1 MEEALANQQTGCYSV
16 ARALDNFK
24 KIGRSNLTAAKIR
37 SRMTSLQDTWTQ
49 CVRNHATLLQLV
61 PDEKQV
67 SIHYFKK
74 ETFAFHEDLYQ
85 SAMDYMNE
93 CLEELV
99 PVVSRET
106 SFNASFAHTDSAS
119 LSVKHLPPIK
129 LPPFTGKFEEWE
141 TFRDRFQSLIIDNRE
156 LLNFSRMH
164 FLVSS
169 LTGSARDAISGI
181 KVTADNFLVAWKA
194 LTARFENKRRLI
206 ETHISNLY
214 NLPKMTRESAVELHA
229 LRDKAEQAISTL
241 QRLNRSPDDIVSDML
256 VYFLSQKFDPATRRA
271 WKLKTSDNEN
281 PPTYKEVLKFILS
294 RALALEELYP
304 RDNDKTKS
312 HAKMT
317 SATATASSNIV
328 CSMCKQSHILSKCPQ
343 FVAKSPIQR
352 RELVK
357 KFRRCFNC
365 LSDKHMSINCQSNFT
380 CRTCN
385 KRHHSMI
392 HLDSDSLQ
400 QVTNANNTSNAN
412 DVINNV
418 PNVTA
423 LSSVTMTTAPT
434 PVVLSTAK
442 VNLQAPSG
450 RSLVVRALID
460 GGSELTFV
468 TERVAQILRLKRIR
482 TLTSTSG
489 ISYADTGINEVCSQN
504 ASQSQD
510 WKHISN
516 LELADDDPTGSTP
529 IDLIIGS
536 DLYNHV
542 LVHVRNGPLGQPGA
556 IESHFGWILSGTTS
570 IPNHVTQPSHVVT
583 STLVIPPIEDASRV
597 VQSTQLNQRYS
608 VVVHCC
614 SFENQLSKF
623 WEAEETPQS
632 IEMSPDDEQCEEH
645 FKQTHSRT
653 SDGRYIVRLPFRNGP
668 PIEIGESREIA
679 ARRLSSLLR
688 RINNQPAIKQEY
700 SEFMSEYAQL
710 NHMKVIAP
718 VDSVN
723 SQVVYIPH
731 HPVIRETSST
741 TRLRVVFDASCTIS
755 NGTSLNSHMFTGPK
769 LQLNLQ
775 SVLLRWQQHKYVY
788 SADIAK
794 MYRQI
799 LVDSRDRDYQRIL
812 WIDENS
818 NIQEHQ
824 LLTVTYGT
832 ASAPFLALRVIN
844 QLNDDE
850 GSSFP
855 LASAVLSENVYVDDV
870 LFGAEDMPLLKQT
883 RDQVCKLL
891 KRGGFYLRKWAS
903 NKPELLSDISSDHH
917 GLAQLKLFETDNNL
931 KVLGIFWNPTHDC
944 FQFQIELPQT
954 LPSTKRTIL
963 STIARIF
970 DPLGWVTPVVLKA
983 KVFMQKLWRHKVGW
997 DDNLSEDLL
1006 SQWRVIYKSLP
1017 YIKSIKLSRWIG
1029 CDSDTKSIE
1038 LHGFA
1043 DASQVAYAAVV
1054 FLRVTTLS
1062 GHTTVSLL
1070 AGRSKVAPIKPLT
1083 IPRLE
1088 LSAAVLLARLIEFI
1102 RKSLHLPKCQSIVGQ
1117 IRDDWPTFTRTPIDE
1132 THLEEKSCQVHQVNA
1147 NEPWNLTTR
1156 YSWWPKLIRITA
1168 YIYRFIRK
1176 CRKKHTIGS
1185 NNKSQSHALTTVEF
1199 NKARNFWLN
1208 FIQLELFENEL
1219 HNLKSNKPLPT
1230 HSPILSLNPFLDF
1243 DGLICVGRRL
1253 EHSSLSFQSKH
1264 PILLAN
1270 HTITTMI
1277 IRYTHVVSLHTGL
1290 QSTLSKLRQEFW
1302 ILRARSLVKSV
1313 IYKCVPC
1320 TREKA
1325 QVASQL
1331 MGQLP
1336 TSRVSAPSRAFL
1348 HSGVDYAEP
1357 VFTRASAGRGITSR
1371 KAYIAL
1377 FICLATRA
1385 IHLELVS
1392 DYSTAAFL
1400 NAFQRFCARRGLPE
1414 VMYSDNGTT
1423 FAGADKEL
1431 SQAYRDAQSDVNF
1444 LNFIVSDN
1452 ITWSFIPPHAP
1463 HFGGLWEAGVK
1474 SVKYHLRR
1482 ILGNHTLTFEELTTV
1497 LCKVEACLNSR
1508 PLCPLTD
1515 SIDDFEFLTPGHFLI
1530 GSAITINPEPSVL
1543 QINENRLSRWQLLR
1557 QITERFWKHWHAD
1570 YINTLQQRTK
1580 WRKAKSLIHI
1590 GSMVLIQNPLL
1601 PPCKWELGRVI
1612 HCRPGSDG
1620 LIRVVSVKTANSEYT
1635 RPITKLC
1642 VLPIDV
1648 DSDDS
1653 IEDQPRVS
1661 SN

>member
-1 MEEALANQQTGCYSV
+1 MEEALANQQTACYSV

-24 KIGRSNLTAAKIR
+24 KIAS
-37 SRMTSLQDTWTQ
+37 
-49 CVRNHATLLQLV
+49 
-61 PDEKQV
+61 

-85 SAMDYMNE
+85 AAMDYMNE

-129 LPPFTGKFEEWE
+129 LPPFT
-141 TFRDRFQSLIIDNRE
+141 
-156 LLNFSRMH
+156 
-164 FLVSS
+164 VSS

-181 KVTADNFLVAWKA
+181 KVTADNFSVAWKA

-241 QRLNRSPDDIVSDML
+241 QRLNRSPDDIVSD
-256 VYFLSQKFDPATRRA
+256 
-271 WKLKTSDNEN
+271 
-281 PPTYKEVLKFILS
+281 I
-294 RALALEELYP
+294 
-304 RDNDKTKS
+304 
-312 HAKMT
+312 
-317 SATATASSNIV
+317 
-328 CSMCKQSHILSKCPQ
+328 
-343 FVAKSPIQR
+343 
-352 RELVK
+352 
-357 KFRRCFNC
+357 
-365 LSDKHMSINCQSNFT
+365 DKHMSINCQSNFT

-412 DVINNV
+412 DVIDNV

-489 ISYADTGINEVCSQN
+489 ISCADTGTCRSAALIHITPRKKSKPRFTTVAYIMKALTRYAPRN

-583 STLVIPPIEDASRV
+583 STLVIPPVEDASRV
-597 VQSTQLNQRYS
+597 VQSAQLNQRYS
-608 VVVHCC
+608 VVAHCC
-614 SFENQLSKF
+614 SLENQLSKF

-700 SEFMSEYAQL
+700 AEFMSEYAQL

-741 TRLRVVFDASCTIS
+741 TRLRVVFDASCTTS

-769 LQLNLQ
+769 LQLDLQ
-775 SVLLRWQQHKYVY
+775 SVLLRWRQHKYVY

-891 KRGGFYLRKWAS
+891 KRGGFDLRKWAS

-931 KVLGIFWNPTHDC
+931 KVL
-944 FQFQIELPQT
+944 
-954 LPSTKRTIL
+954 
-963 STIARIF
+963 
-970 DPLGWVTPVVLKA
+970 
-983 KVFMQKLWRHKVGW
+983 
-997 DDNLSEDLL
+997 
-1006 SQWRVIYKSLP
+1006 
-1017 YIKSIKLSRWIG
+1017 
-1029 CDSDTKSIE
+1029 DTKSIE

-1102 RKSLHLPKCQSIVGQ
+1102 RKSLHFTKMPVHCWTDSSIVLAWLNKHPSHWKTFVSHRVTEIQTRVSDGIWHHVSTHENPADCASRGLLGTELSAFDIWWRGPSWLSLKQ
-1117 IRDDWPTFTRTPIDE
+1117 DDWPTFTITPIDE
-1132 THLEEKSCQVHQVNA
+1132 TQLEEKPCQVHQVNA

-1185 NNKSQSHALTTVEF
+1185 NNKSQYHALTTVEF
-1199 NKARNFWLN
+1199 NEARNFWLN

-1230 HSPILSLNPFLDF
+1230 HSPILSLNPFLDS
-1243 DGLICVGRRL
+1243 DGLIRVGGRL

-1277 IRYTHVVSLHTGL
+1277 IRYTHVVSLHAGL

-1302 ILRARSLVKSV
+1302 I
-1313 IYKCVPC
+1313 
-1320 TREKA
+1320 
-1325 QVASQL
+1325 
-1331 MGQLP
+1331 
-1336 TSRVSAPSRAFL
+1336 
-1348 HSGVDYAEP
+1348 
-1357 VFTRASAGRGITSR
+1357 
-1371 KAYIAL
+1371 
-1377 FICLATRA
+1377 
-1385 IHLELVS
+1385 
-1392 DYSTAAFL
+1392 
-1400 NAFQRFCARRGLPE
+1400 
-1414 VMYSDNGTT
+1414 
-1423 FAGADKEL
+1423 
-1431 SQAYRDAQSDVNF
+1431 
-1444 LNFIVSDN
+1444 
-1452 ITWSFIPPHAP
+1452 
-1463 HFGGLWEAGVK
+1463 
-1474 SVKYHLRR
+1474 
-1482 ILGNHTLTFEELTTV
+1482 
-1497 LCKVEACLNSR
+1497 
-1508 PLCPLTD
+1508 
-1515 SIDDFEFLTPGHFLI
+1515 
-1530 GSAITINPEPSVL
+1530 
-1543 QINENRLSRWQLLR
+1543 
-1557 QITERFWKHWHAD
+1557 
-1570 YINTLQQRTK
+1570 
-1580 WRKAKSLIHI
+1580 
-1590 GSMVLIQNPLL
+1590 
-1601 PPCKWELGRVI
+1601 
-1612 HCRPGSDG
+1612 
-1620 LIRVVSVKTANSEYT
+1620 
-1635 RPITKLC
+1635 
-1642 VLPIDV
+1642 
-1648 DSDDS
+1648 
-1653 IEDQPRVS
+1653 
-1661 SN
+1661 

>member
-1 MEEALANQQTGCYSV
+1 
-16 ARALDNFK
+16 
-24 KIGRSNLTAAKIR
+24 
-37 SRMTSLQDTWTQ
+37 
-49 CVRNHATLLQLV
+49 
-61 PDEKQV
+61 
-67 SIHYFKK
+67 
-74 ETFAFHEDLYQ
+74 
-85 SAMDYMNE
+85 
-93 CLEELV
+93 
-99 PVVSRET
+99 
-106 SFNASFAHTDSAS
+106 
-119 LSVKHLPPIK
+119 
-129 LPPFTGKFEEWE
+129 
-141 TFRDRFQSLIIDNRE
+141 
-156 LLNFSRMH
+156 
-164 FLVSS
+164 
-169 LTGSARDAISGI
+169 
-181 KVTADNFLVAWKA
+181 
-194 LTARFENKRRLI
+194 
-206 ETHISNLY
+206 
-214 NLPKMTRESAVELHA
+214 
-229 LRDKAEQAISTL
+229 
-241 QRLNRSPDDIVSDML
+241 
-256 VYFLSQKFDPATRRA
+256 
-271 WKLKTSDNEN
+271 
-281 PPTYKEVLKFILS
+281 
-294 RALALEELYP
+294 
-304 RDNDKTKS
+304 
-312 HAKMT
+312 
-317 SATATASSNIV
+317 
-328 CSMCKQSHILSKCPQ
+328 
-343 FVAKSPIQR
+343 
-352 RELVK
+352 
-357 KFRRCFNC
+357 
-365 LSDKHMSINCQSNFT
+365 
-380 CRTCN
+380 
-385 KRHHSMI
+385 
-392 HLDSDSLQ
+392 
-400 QVTNANNTSNAN
+400 
-412 DVINNV
+412 
-418 PNVTA
+418 
-423 LSSVTMTTAPT
+423 
-434 PVVLSTAK
+434 
-442 VNLQAPSG
+442 
-450 RSLVVRALID
+450 
-460 GGSELTFV
+460 
-468 TERVAQILRLKRIR
+468 
-482 TLTSTSG
+482 
-489 ISYADTGINEVCSQN
+489 
-504 ASQSQD
+504 
-510 WKHISN
+510 
-516 LELADDDPTGSTP
+516 
-529 IDLIIGS
+529 
-536 DLYNHV
+536 
-542 LVHVRNGPLGQPGA
+542 
-556 IESHFGWILSGTTS
+556 
-570 IPNHVTQPSHVVT
+570 
-583 STLVIPPIEDASRV
+583 
-597 VQSTQLNQRYS
+597 
-608 VVVHCC
+608 
-614 SFENQLSKF
+614 
-623 WEAEETPQS
+623 
-632 IEMSPDDEQCEEH
+632 MSPDDEQCEEH

-741 TRLRVVFDASCTIS
+741 TRLRVVFDASCTTS

-769 LQLNLQ
+769 LQLDLQ
-775 SVLLRWQQHKYVY
+775 SVLLRWRQHKYVY

-891 KRGGFYLRKWAS
+891 KRGGFDLRKWAS

-1006 SQWRVIYKSLP
+1006 LQWSVIYKSLP

-1102 RKSLHLPKCQSIVGQ
+1102 RKSLHFTKMPVHCWTDSSIVLAWLNKHPSHWKTFVSHRVTEIQTRVSDGIWHHVSTHENPADCASRGLLGTELSAFDIWWRGPSWLSLKQ
-1117 IRDDWPTFTRTPIDE
+1117 DDWPTFTITPIDE
-1132 THLEEKSCQVHQVNA
+1132 TQLEEKPCQVHQVNA

-1185 NNKSQSHALTTVEF
+1185 NNKSQYHALTTVEF
-1199 NKARNFWLN
+1199 NEARNFWLN

-1230 HSPILSLNPFLDF
+1230 HSPILSLNPFLDS
-1243 DGLICVGRRL
+1243 DGLIRVGGRL

-1277 IRYTHVVSLHTGL
+1277 IRYTHVVSLHAGL

-1348 HSGVDYAEP
+1348 HSGVDYAGP

-1515 SIDDFEFLTPGHFLI
+1515 SIDDFEVLTPGHFLI

-1612 HCRPGSDG
+1612 HCQPGSDG
-1620 LIRVVSVKTANSEYT
+1620 LIRVVSVKTANSEYK

>member
-1 MEEALANQQTGCYSV
+1 MEEALANQQTACYSV

-85 SAMDYMNE
+85 AAMDYMNE

-129 LPPFTGKFEEWE
+129 LPPFT
-141 TFRDRFQSLIIDNRE
+141 
-156 LLNFSRMH
+156 
-164 FLVSS
+164 VSS

-181 KVTADNFLVAWKA
+181 KVTADNFSVAWKA

-214 NLPKMTRESAVELHA
+214 NLPKMIRESAVELHA

-241 QRLNRSPDDIVSDML
+241 QRLNRSPDDIVSD
-256 VYFLSQKFDPATRRA
+256 
-271 WKLKTSDNEN
+271 
-281 PPTYKEVLKFILS
+281 I
-294 RALALEELYP
+294 
-304 RDNDKTKS
+304 
-312 HAKMT
+312 
-317 SATATASSNIV
+317 
-328 CSMCKQSHILSKCPQ
+328 
-343 FVAKSPIQR
+343 
-352 RELVK
+352 
-357 KFRRCFNC
+357 
-365 LSDKHMSINCQSNFT
+365 DKHMSINCQSNFT

-412 DVINNV
+412 DVIDNV

-489 ISYADTGINEVCSQN
+489 ISCADTGTCRSAALIHITPRKKSKPRFTTVAYIMKALTRYAPRN

-583 STLVIPPIEDASRV
+583 STLVIPPVEDASRV
-597 VQSTQLNQRYS
+597 VQSAQLNQRYS
-608 VVVHCC
+608 VVAHCC
-614 SFENQLSKF
+614 SLENQLSKF

-700 SEFMSEYAQL
+700 AEFMSEYAQL

-741 TRLRVVFDASCTIS
+741 TRLRVVFDASCTTS

-769 LQLNLQ
+769 LQLDLQ
-775 SVLLRWQQHKYVY
+775 SVLLRWRQHKYVY

-891 KRGGFYLRKWAS
+891 KRGGFDLRKWAS

-1006 SQWRVIYKSLP
+1006 LQWSVIYKSLP

-1102 RKSLHLPKCQSIVGQ
+1102 RKSLHFTKMPVHCWTDSSIVLAWLNKHPSHWKTFVSHRVTEIQTRVSDGIWHHVSTHENPADCASRGLLGTELSAFDIWWRGPSWLSLKQ
-1117 IRDDWPTFTRTPIDE
+1117 DDWPTFTITPIDE
-1132 THLEEKSCQVHQVNA
+1132 TQLEEKPCQVHQVNA

-1185 NNKSQSHALTTVEF
+1185 NNKSQYHALTTVEF
-1199 NKARNFWLN
+1199 NEARNFWLN

-1230 HSPILSLNPFLDF
+1230 HSPILSLNPFLDS
-1243 DGLICVGRRL
+1243 DGLIRVGGRL

-1277 IRYTHVVSLHTGL
+1277 IRYTHVVSLHAGL

-1348 HSGVDYAEP
+1348 HSGVDYAGP

-1515 SIDDFEFLTPGHFLI
+1515 SIDDFEVLTPGHFLI

-1612 HCRPGSDG
+1612 HCQPGSDG
-1620 LIRVVSVKTANSEYT
+1620 LIRVVSVKTANSEYK

>member
-1 MEEALANQQTGCYSV
+1 MEEALANQQTACYSV

-61 PDEKQV
+61 PDEKQF

-85 SAMDYMNE
+85 AAMDYMNE

-129 LPPFTGKFEEWE
+129 LPPFT
-141 TFRDRFQSLIIDNRE
+141 
-156 LLNFSRMH
+156 
-164 FLVSS
+164 VSS

-181 KVTADNFLVAWKA
+181 KVTADNFSVAWKA

-214 NLPKMTRESAVELHA
+214 NLPKMIRESAVELHA

-241 QRLNRSPDDIVSDML
+241 QRLNRSPDDIVSD
-256 VYFLSQKFDPATRRA
+256 
-271 WKLKTSDNEN
+271 
-281 PPTYKEVLKFILS
+281 I
-294 RALALEELYP
+294 
-304 RDNDKTKS
+304 
-312 HAKMT
+312 
-317 SATATASSNIV
+317 
-328 CSMCKQSHILSKCPQ
+328 
-343 FVAKSPIQR
+343 
-352 RELVK
+352 
-357 KFRRCFNC
+357 
-365 LSDKHMSINCQSNFT
+365 DKHMSINCQSNFT

-412 DVINNV
+412 DVIDNV

-489 ISYADTGINEVCSQN
+489 ISCADTGTCRSAALIHITPRKKSKPRFTTVAYIMKALTRYAPRN

-583 STLVIPPIEDASRV
+583 STLVIPPVEDASRV
-597 VQSTQLNQRYS
+597 VQSAQLNQRYS
-608 VVVHCC
+608 VVAHCC
-614 SFENQLSKF
+614 SLENQLSKF

-741 TRLRVVFDASCTIS
+741 TRLRVVFDASCTTS

-769 LQLNLQ
+769 LQLDLQ
-775 SVLLRWQQHKYVY
+775 SVLLRWRQHKYVY

-844 QLNDDE
+844 QLNDE

-891 KRGGFYLRKWAS
+891 KRGGFDLRKWAS

-1006 SQWRVIYKSLP
+1006 LQWSMIYKSLP

-1102 RKSLHLPKCQSIVGQ
+1102 RKSLHFTKMPVHCWTDSSIVLAWLNKHPSHWKTFVSHRVTEIQTRVSDGIWHHVSTHENPADCASRGLLGTELSAFDIWWRGPSWLSLKQ
-1117 IRDDWPTFTRTPIDE
+1117 DDWPTFTITPIDE
-1132 THLEEKSCQVHQVNA
+1132 TQLEEKPCQVHQVNA

-1185 NNKSQSHALTTVEF
+1185 NNKSQYHALTTVEF
-1199 NKARNFWLN
+1199 NEARNFWLN

-1230 HSPILSLNPFLDF
+1230 HSPILSLNPFLDS
-1243 DGLICVGRRL
+1243 DGLIRVGGRL

-1277 IRYTHVVSLHTGL
+1277 IRYTHVTRVLDFE
-1290 QSTLSKLRQEFW
+1290 SK
-1302 ILRARSLVKSV
+1302 KSSKV
-1313 IYKCVPC
+1313 GYYKCVPC

-1348 HSGVDYAEP
+1348 HSGVDYAGP

-1515 SIDDFEFLTPGHFLI
+1515 SIDDFEVLTPGHFLI

-1612 HCRPGSDG
+1612 HCQPGSDG
-1620 LIRVVSVKTANSEYT
+1620 LIRVVSVKTANSEYK